1 MAHISNNFGKS
12 SNFFS
17 CKRTTCNIS
26 EQQYDIEYK
35 IGGNYPTINRNNFT
49 KNTLVNMRSFVI
61 IYSFSEITQIYNM
74 PKHIFK
80 NQLPPLPMDGG

>member
-17 CKRTTCNIS
+17 CKRTTYNIS

-49 KNTLVNMRSFVI
+49 KNTLVNM
-61 IYSFSEITQIYNM
+61 
-74 PKHIFK
+74 
-80 NQLPPLPMDGG
+80 